1 MNIGNRGNFKMFEK
15 KEKTL
20 VTENEG
26 GCATG
31 RQQVTNDQ
39 DELRKNLSLIK
50 RKLVVLSGK
59 GGVGKSTVAVNLAV
73 ALARSGL
80 KVGLLDVDV
89 HGPSVPTLLGMQGE
103 ALTADASGRMIPLLY
118 GESLK
123 VLSVGFMLQRR
134 EDAVI
139 WRGPLKY
146 GIIKQFLKDVAWGEL
161 DYLIIDSPPGT
172 GDEPLSVCQL
182 IENPDGA
189 VVVTTP
195 QDVALIDVMKSISFC
210 KQLNMPIIGVIE
222 NMSGFTCPHCGT
234 VVGIFKGGGA
244 IKMSVEM
251 QVPFLGSIPIES
263 RIAERSD
270 AGTPFVGDEDG
281 GAANR
286 AFSEIVEKIIK
297 FDGGKK

>member
-1 MNIGNRGNFKMFEK
+1 M
-15 KEKTL
+15 KEDAQGQAEGQDGKDEQRKTFPDQ
-20 VTENEG
+20 TKTGGPFGEG
-26 GCATG
+26 GSRSKAPWP
-31 RQQVTNDQ
+31 D
-39 DELRKNLSLIK
+39 
-50 RKLVVLSGK
+50 
-59 GGVGKSTVAVNLAV
+59 LAV
-73 ALARSGL
+73 QSHSGSRWIVESTYSAPACDTALHAG
-80 KVGLLDVDV
+80 K
-89 HGPSVPTLLGMQGE
+89 

-234 VVGIFKGGGA
+234 VVGIFKVGGA
-244 IKMSVEM
+244 IKMSVDM

-281 GAANR
+281 GAANM

>member
-1 MNIGNRGNFKMFEK
+1 MFEK
-15 KEKTL
+15 KEKSASAEKG
-20 VTENEG
+20 VENSSEKPKV
-26 GCATG
+26 A
-31 RQQVTNDQ
+31 NDQ
-39 DELRKNLSLIK
+39 EDLRKNLSLIK
-50 RKLVVLSGK
+50 RKIVVLSGK

-73 ALARSGL
+73 TLARSGAS
-80 KVGLLDVDV
+80 VGLLDVDV

-103 ALTADASGRMIPLLY
+103 ALTADESGRMIPLIY
-118 GESLK
+118 GDSLK

-182 IENPDGA
+182 IEDPDGA
-189 VVVTTP
+189 IVVTTP

-210 KQLNMPIIGVIE
+210 RQLNMPIIGVIE
-222 NMSGFTCPHCGT
+222 NMSGFTCPHCGSSI
-234 VVGIFKGGGA
+234 GIFKGGGA
-244 IKMSVEM
+244 IKMSVDM
-251 QVPFLGSIPIES
+251 KVPFLGSIPIES
-263 RIAERSD
+263 RITEQSD
-270 AGTPFVGDEDG
+270 AGTPFVNDAEGAG
-281 GAANR
+281 SAANK
-286 AFSEIVEKIIK
+286 AFEEIVAKIMK